1 MKYLKLFETFS
12 GKIGDFNVISQ
23 DEIKKLFLDECE
35 KENPD
40 FKLIRTILENGLVDV
55 NAKDDIGWTGLHCAC
70 MNFSSLDLVKLLIE
84 AGADVNAQTN
94 EGDVP
99 LLVAINHNSNR
110 ISKFL
115 IKAGA
120 DVNIKNNYGNSPSD
134 YM

>member
-12 GKIGDFNVISQ
+12 GKIGDFNLMSQ
-23 DEIKKLFLDECE
+23 DEIEKLFLDECD

-70 MNFSSLDLVKLLIE
+70 MNFSLDLVKLLIE

-110 ISKFL
+110 ISKVL
-115 IKAGA
+115 IEAGA
-120 DVNIKNNYGNSPSD
+120 DVNIKNNYGHSPSD